1 MADEYIQVYTTTG
14 SKEDAEKIAKL
25 LVEQML
31 AGCVQ
36 VVGPIS
42 STYWWEENIEA
53 AQEWLCIIKTKRIL
67 FEKLS
72 AAIQVVHPY
81 RVPEVT
87 AVPIVAGSKDYLDWL
102 QSVLTKMK

>member
-1 MADEYIQVYTTTG
+1 MTSEFIEVFTTT
-14 SKEDAEKIAKL
+14 SRKENAEKIATSL
-25 LVEQML
+25 IEQKL

-36 VVGPIS
+36 IVGPIF
-42 STYWWEENIEA
+42 STYWWEGKIESN
-53 AQEWLCIIKTKRIL
+53 QEWLCIIKTKSTF

-72 AAIQVVHPY
+72 AAIQAVHPY
-81 RVPEVT
+81 KVPEVT

>member
-1 MADEYIQVYTTTG
+1 MTNGFIEVFTTTAR
-14 SKEDAEKIAKL
+14 KEDAEKMAASL
-25 LVEQML
+25 LGQKL

-36 VVGPIS
+36 IVGPIF
-42 STYWWEENIEA
+42 STYWWEGKIESN
-53 AQEWLCIIKTKRIL
+53 QEWLCIIKTKRTL

-72 AAIQVVHPY
+72 ATIQAVHPY
-81 RVPEVT
+81 KVPEVT